1 LTIKKKLGSNKGSKE
16 RPKVNDISLLTI
28 LQKQAMPGLKPKRN
42 LKIIREHK
50 KVEPIAFYQRP
61 EIDSA
66 RRRPVDEKKNRFNS
80 KINKDEE
87 SLTWTRSVPRE
98 PHNISARTLE
108 ANGSFKNLKHN
119 FSTKERK
126 KSVKQKVNQTS
137 SFESSVSVKRSPN
150 TSERRGP
157 AQLFI
162 KRKIGKPV
170 INNVYQTN
178 TSDSKSRRGQNLEK
192 QQTPSNRLHT
202 SRHYK

>member
-1 LTIKKKLGSNKGSKE
+1 
-16 RPKVNDISLLTI
+16 
-28 LQKQAMPGLKPKRN
+28 
-42 LKIIREHK
+42 
-50 KVEPIAFYQRP
+50 
-61 EIDSA
+61 
-66 RRRPVDEKKNRFNS
+66 
-80 KINKDEE
+80 
-87 SLTWTRSVPRE
+87 VPRE

-108 ANGSFKNLKHN
+108 TNGSFKNLKHN

-126 KSVKQKVNQTS
+126 KSVKRRVNQSTS
-137 SFESSVSVKRSPN
+137 IDYSVSSKRSQN

-170 INNVYQTN
+170 ISNVYQTN
-178 TSDSKSRRGQNLEK
+178 TSNLKSRGGPNLEK